1 MFNFSIYYF
10 LNFII
15 IFFYI
20 QSHKSKIKKFKKDVE
35 DLSKSIQTLQKIN
48 GLKISGLSE
57 KQLNTLTKEVNPEQ
71 LQSYID
77 KIKEIQ
83 NADYGDFSVFE
94 NTAYLDYT
102 NVLGDVSASQAALL
116 LSTQGLTNAQ
126 IAETLVTKEGSTAD
140 AYQAMV
146 EAGLLKSKQT
156 LTNAEL
162 QNTIAT
168 KIGNKED
175 AKAVMSHMGLAVAIE
190 GEEVQTVQ
198 LTTKKLQQAVA
209 SGLLTETQSQEIAMT
224 TGVNIAQNKQIATTM
239 PKWIASMKAMALA
252 TWEQVKATAAWLA
265 TTPAGWATLAIGGI
279 VGVTA
284 ALKHSKKGA
293 EEARQKIHDLGE
305 TARQEIDSINSDF
318 ESTKSTVDN
327 VAERYAT
334 LAQGIQNLGNANQSQ
349 GTLSNDEYS
358 EFLDISNQL
367 SELFPRLTTTYN
379 DNGDAILNLSGD
391 IDTITDSLYDYVDAE
406 KTAAS
411 IDIQERMDEI
421 WGDYSLDVEDYSKKY
436 NKAIEDKK
444 RVNEIYNQII
454 SGKDITTIADD
465 KGIFERAGI
474 DVVDLHSKGIYNWDY
489 LSKTQQNDIKNAYAE
504 ILEIYEDEMHTASQ
518 QIESSNKDFSSYL
531 ISSLQGTDYYEEL
544 GEYKSIVN
552 GLLSNYGYDTELFEL
567 RDSENW
573 DEALE
578 QVKSELI
585 NPFKSLSDED
595 KRGFQEYYNNLLSID
610 SDAAL
615 ADNIPKIEEYISKLA
630 ELLGIDENKLQIALG
645 YDIKSDKDT
654 LNKAY
659 SRLGY
664 NNKSFSV
671 SDVMHNKEIQ
681 DFVDSL
687 NKEEIEILMSL
698 PSEAITNDWEELRD
712 KIENEKIEAN
722 ADLIEPTKPLD
733 SIKDAFSGFE
743 SIYEDIH
750 NGTSVAADSIESL
763 NEAFGELDGGTALQ
777 EFKDVLTTMP
787 DDINAQ
793 QEALDNLATAYIDNS
808 DLIKNLTEDNADYT
822 ISELKKIGV
831 INAEE
836 VVQSRLY
843 NQENNL
849 KKAQEEQKNT
859 LDNLTNA
866 MASSVSA
873 SDILVASKYKAMTAS
888 IDLNNASANEIAGLI
903 NAANAAGVDS
913 TALRNLIADKIRAGQ
928 IVLTTN
934 GDISNLVALCQALGG
949 TTTYLQK
956 YSQAKYIIS
965 HGGTI
970 NGGGT
975 ADVQML
981 KGLEALA
988 KSELNKALDNYG
1000 GGNTAN
1006 VQYSAPN
1013 YSASTSGSGSGG
1025 SSGDSSAETKTET
1038 IDWIEVNLQRLEEEL
1053 DRLDRKSSNVYSLW
1067 SNRNTALNEQI
1078 AKTRDEI
1085 ILQQKAYDSYMA
1097 KANSVGLSD
1106 TYVSKVQN
1114 GTIQIEDITD
1124 ENLADKISEYQTWY
1138 DKAIQCKDA
1147 IQDSNISLGDLADQ
1161 KFENLQTEYDNVI
1174 SVFESL
1180 GTLVDET
1187 ITQTE
1192 EHGYFV
1198 AKDYYKQLIDYEN
1211 QKLNELQQEYTS
1223 LTQSRNEALQSGAIT
1238 ENSQEWYN
1246 MTLSILKVEKAI
1258 KQSTTSLVKF
1268 NTEMRDLDWETFD
1281 YTEKQI
1287 SQITQESDYLIGLM
1301 ENYNLYNDTGALTSE
1316 GKASA
1321 ALHGINYN
1329 TYMQQVLDYAE
1340 ELKDIEREISQ
1351 DSADKNLIGRREELL
1366 ELQQD
1371 AITNA
1376 EAEKD
1381 AIKSLVEE
1389 GINIHLDSL
1398 NSLIDKYKEAMGSAK
1413 DLYDYQKNISSQ
1425 VKDIS
1430 NLEKQILAYE
1440 GDDSEEARK
1449 IIQETKLSLEE
1460 AHTELKET
1468 EWDKYISETEQLLD
1482 TLYNDYEEVLNAR
1495 LDNIDALVSDMIDM
1509 INSNGSEIRSTIESV
1524 ADKVGYTITNTLSNA
1539 LGFDEGSNLNMLI
1552 SDFSG
1557 KLDTAPTSL
1566 QNSIDDIKR
1575 YVQMMIDEGKKKVTP
1590 ETTPHSNQNPS
1601 NSSSNTHNPSNS
1613 TNTTPA
1619 PASNSSNQSSTASKS
1634 SGDGIARVGD
1644 AVTFASGKYHEDS
1657 WGNGKSGNQLLG
1669 ETVYITKIAP
1679 NSPYPYHISRTST
1692 FGEANLGWV
1701 KLNQL
1706 SGYSKGSKRINK
1718 EQLAWTQENGNEILY
1733 RSKDGALLTPFSS
1746 GDMVFTKEMT
1756 QRLWEMAKGNIAM
1769 IPDVSLNIPKIN
1781 DNSGNKTIN
1790 NDNNISITLPNVKNY
1805 DEFKSELQKD
1815 TKFVGFVQEVTLGEA
1830 LGHNSLRKNKF

>member
-1 MFNFSIYYF
+1 MKAHP
-10 LNFII
+10 II
-15 IFFYI
+15 
-20 QSHKSKIKKFKKDVE
+20 V
-35 DLSKSIQTLQKIN
+35 
-48 GLKISGLSE
+48 
-57 KQLNTLTKEVNPEQ
+57 
-71 LQSYID
+71 
-77 KIKEIQ
+77 
-83 NADYGDFSVFE
+83 
-94 NTAYLDYT
+94 
-102 NVLGDVSASQAALL
+102 
-116 LSTQGLTNAQ
+116 GLT
-126 IAETLVTKEGSTAD
+126 TAI
-140 AYQAMV
+140 
-146 EAGLLKSKQT
+146 T
-156 LTNAEL
+156 
-162 QNTIAT
+162 
-168 KIGNKED
+168 
-175 AKAVMSHMGLAVAIE
+175 
-190 GEEVQTVQ
+190 
-198 LTTKKLQQAVA
+198 
-209 SGLLTETQSQEIAMT
+209 
-224 TGVNIAQNKQIATTM
+224 
-239 PKWIASMKAMALA
+239 
-252 TWEQVKATAAWLA
+252 
-265 TTPAGWATLAIGGI
+265 

-284 ALKHSKKGA
+284 WNAYKKRQEKADEALKKSTELTETYKQEQTDLDSTIEKYKDLNEQLTNASLTTEEYNAIKTQLSSLQDDLVSKYG
-293 EEARQKIHDLGE
+293 EEASAIDIVNGKYDEQIKKLETISREKAQDFINENASNIQEDWSYLNDAISVEEKRKIHNEDVGAYSKYLQGLSD
-305 TARQEIDSINSDF
+305 AISINDNTNNIEYDYKGTPEEIRKQINADISALRKQYGDVDARANVVIKDLSELLGREEISSEQINQSTQNLLDYAKASVYSNSETQSAYDSLIEGIEKYNNALETGEGVDEAYSNF
-318 ESTKSTVDN
+318 EKLRDEFQNVSTDILGIEYLYDDLLSKINEPLELNYKLDANIENGNESTKKYLDKLQGVTSDQLRSLNYDDLLSVNSLNNYEDAFGHLIKQLDVSEAGVDALIDRLIELGY
-327 VAERYAT
+327 VT
-334 LAQGIQNLGNANQSQ
+334 DSVDIQNKENILNALGFDKNASNANAAKRNITANNVYNSL
-349 GTLSNDEYS
+349 TDEQRYLLGDN
-358 EFLDISNQL
+358 LDLIPQEAYNWTELQWLDFITKLQKTAEENQL
-367 SELFPRLTTTYN
+367 EISTSLDTSEALKSATDAFSKL
-379 DNGDAILNLSGD
+379 GDAENGLYADILSGKNIDASDIFALKDDFGD
-391 IDTITDSLYDYVDAE
+391 IDGGRAL
-406 KTAAS
+406 
-411 IDIQERMDEI
+411 
-421 WGDYSLDVEDYSKKY
+421 EDF
-436 NKAIEDKK
+436 
-444 RVNEIYNQII
+444 
-454 SGKDITTIADD
+454 ADTLM
-465 KGIFERAGI
+465 KFPG
-474 DVVDLHSKGIYNWDY
+474 
-489 LSKTQQNDIKNAYAE
+489 
-504 ILEIYEDEMHTASQ
+504 
-518 QIESSNKDFSSYL
+518 
-531 ISSLQGTDYYEEL
+531 
-544 GEYKSIVN
+544 
-552 GLLSNYGYDTELFEL
+552 
-567 RDSENW
+567 DSE
-573 DEALE
+573 
-578 QVKSELI
+578 
-585 NPFKSLSDED
+585 
-595 KRGFQEYYNNLLSID
+595 
-610 SDAAL
+610 
-615 ADNIPKIEEYISKLA
+615 
-630 ELLGIDENKLQIALG
+630 
-645 YDIKSDKDT
+645 
-654 LNKAY
+654 KA
-659 SRLGY
+659 
-664 NNKSFSV
+664 
-671 SDVMHNKEIQ
+671 
-681 DFVDSL
+681 
-687 NKEEIEILMSL
+687 
-698 PSEAITNDWEELRD
+698 
-712 KIENEKIEAN
+712 
-722 ADLIEPTKPLD
+722 
-733 SIKDAFSGFE
+733 
-743 SIYEDIH
+743 
-750 NGTSVAADSIESL
+750 
-763 NEAFGELDGGTALQ
+763 
-777 EFKDVLTTMP
+777 
-787 DDINAQ
+787 
-793 QEALDNLATAYIDNS
+793 QEALDNLVTSYIDES
-808 DLIKNLTEDNADYT
+808 GILDNLNEENKDY
-822 ISELKKIGV
+822 IIQELEKIHV
-831 INAEE
+831 TNAEE
-836 VVQSRLY
+836 VVESRL
-843 NQENNL
+843 NDSV
-849 KKAQEEQKNT
+849 KKNIKSFKEF
-859 LDNLTNA
+859 
-866 MASSVSA
+866 SSVLSEHLDTLKNADPA
-873 SDILVASKYKAMTAS
+873 SDEFKKSLETVKTSFENFLKANFGDEELELSLSDDFIIQNLEDIEAAASGSEEALNRVRIAASKDIAANINLNVPPQDYAGTLNQINSWIDNANIGNLEIGTYLDDTPLIQGLNHLVDAGTITRDDMNAILAGIGVIPETSYEPVSVTLPNGTLGGAS
-888 IDLNNASANEIAGLI
+888 IGMA
-903 NAANAAGVDS
+903 
-913 TALRNLIADKIRAGQ
+913 TAILKIPKIRYKIAS
-928 IVLTTN
+928 N
-934 GDISNLVALCQALGG
+934 G
-949 TTTYLQK
+949 
-956 YSQAKYIIS
+956 AK
-965 HGGTI
+965 
-970 NGGGT
+970 
-975 ADVQML
+975 
-981 KGLEALA
+981 
-988 KSELNKALDNYG
+988 
-1000 GGNTAN
+1000 AN
-1006 VQYSAPN
+1006 YSAPM
-1013 YSASTSGSGSGG
+1013 SASSGSGG
-1025 SSGDSSAETKTET
+1025 GSGGSNSSDSNNEFNEQ
-1038 IDWIEVNLQRLEEEL
+1038 IDWIETNIQRLEEEL
-1053 DRLDRKSSNVYSLW
+1053 NRLDKKSSNVYSLW

-1147 IQDSNISLGDLADQ
+1147 IQDSNISLGDLASQ
-1161 KFENLQTEYDNVI
+1161 KFENLQTEYDDVI

-1180 GTLVDET
+1180 GSLVDET

-1381 AIKSLVEE
+1381 AIKSLVKE

-1566 QNSIDDIKR
+1566 QNSIDDIKM

-1601 NSSSNTHNPSNS
+1601 NSSSSTHNPSNS

-1769 IPDVSLNIPKIN
+1769 TPDVSLNIPKIN